1 MKRNKKL
8 AKKKHK
14 NKKHINKKV
23 TAAKVNSNKDSNEK
37 STGTKTTSN
46 GDSNE
51 KITGTKT
58 TSNEDSNEK
67 FTGTKTTSNEDSNE
81 KSTDAKDISNEKA
94 TPNEY
99 NGDKDNA
106 IRYEALSPKAD
117 IENGD
122 AYANA
127 LYWAAKEKDVKNVA
141 LAGPYGSGK
150 SSIIKCFLKKYDKI
164 KALNISLAAFDLEVE
179 NGRIN
184 DDAGNKK
191 ENIKDNDD
199 RQNNKILEKD
209 IELGIL
215 KQLIY
220 RVDTRKIPQSRFR
233 KIQKKYYSEYFAIT
247 FIISFVILCGIA
259 FFFPNSFKQL
269 QKVIEYAGG
278 NNNIDKDSAY
288 VIAISFGLIGVG
300 TVAYILQWIMSKIK
314 IKEINLW
321 GKLIAEEGRDESSIF
336 DKTIDEILYFFEVT
350 DYEVVFIEDLD
361 RFEDTK
367 IFVKLRELNNLLNN
381 YELIKRNITFVY
393 AVGDDLFK
401 PEERTKFFD
410 FIIPVIPFVNSTNSM
425 EILLDK
431 YEYLIQ
437 NIDSS
442 EVSTTKR
449 TKEFIIEIA
458 IFIEDMRTLINICNE
473 FIFYKSVL
481 HMVKLDEK
489 KLFSMMMF
497 KTLYPKDFA
506 DLEQE
511 KGIVKRCIENK
522 KLTEKEYD
530 ENDKLD
536 SIKTELNT
544 KKALKYLIENRY
556 IDETYA
562 DYINYF
568 YPNSITQKE
577 KNFIMGV
584 RLRDWKDDNRYE
596 YKIENKKLVC
606 DKLLL
611 EEFERKEILNFD
623 IVDYLITEEK
633 ESERCKRLFKGLEKN
648 GELCKFTDKFIE
660 RKNEEIYKTII
671 PTYINVACQCYN
683 NVATND
689 INSFWNIIVNSGLGE
704 DFIFRCLSLIFKY
717 TDLNNI
723 INQNKNSIYDRY
735 YQDID
740 NDDEYEEQINYDKPN
755 GILCFLLCHSDKI
768 IEKLSIVPKD
778 VLKYIIATLIEDAEE
793 RESKFDYDINEVFIE
808 ALDDTKKNI

>member
-314 IKEINLW
+314 IKEINLC
-321 GKLIAEEGRDESSIF
+321 GKLIAEELRDESSIF

-442 EVSTTKR
+442 EVSTTKL

>member
-23 TAAKVNSNKDSNEK
+23 TAAKVNSNKDSNER

-46 GDSNE
+46 G
-51 KITGTKT
+51 
-58 TSNEDSNEK
+58 DSNEK
-67 FTGTKTTSNEDSNE
+67 FTGTKTTSNEDSNK

-94 TPNEY
+94 TQNEY

-150 SSIIKCFLKKYDKI
+150 SSIIKCFLKKHDKI

-179 NGRIN
+179 NGKIN

-288 VIAISFGLIGVG
+288 AIAISFGLIGVG
-300 TVAYILQWIMSKIK
+300 TVAYILQLIMSKIK
-314 IKEINLW
+314 IKEINLL

-410 FIIPVIPFVNSTNSM
+410 FIIPVIPFINSTNSM

-431 YEYLIQ
+431 YKYLIQ

-442 EVSTTKR
+442 EVSTTKL
-449 TKEFIIEIA
+449 TKEFMIEIA

-489 KLFSMMMF
+489 KLFSMMIF

-530 ENDKLD
+530 KNDNLD

-633 ESERCKRLFKGLEKN
+633 ESERCKKFFEGLLEN
-648 GELCKFTDKFIE
+648 GELAKFTKEFTEHKKQNSNDGAISNYIYLACKYCNNPISNFI
-660 RKNEEIYKTII
+660 RG
-671 PTYINVACQCYN
+671 
-683 NVATND
+683 
-689 INSFWNIIVNSGLGE
+689 FWHEIVNSELGE
-704 DFIFRCLSLIFKY
+704 DYKFECLSYIFKY
-717 TDLNNI
+717 TELNNI
-723 INQNKNSIYDRY
+723 INQNKNSIYDRH
-735 YQDID
+735 YQDIND
-740 NDDEYEEQINYDKPN
+740 DDEYEEQIDSDKPN
-755 GILCFLLCHSDKI
+755 GILYFLLYHRDKI

-778 VLKYIIATLIEDAEE
+778 VLEDIIATLIEDAEE